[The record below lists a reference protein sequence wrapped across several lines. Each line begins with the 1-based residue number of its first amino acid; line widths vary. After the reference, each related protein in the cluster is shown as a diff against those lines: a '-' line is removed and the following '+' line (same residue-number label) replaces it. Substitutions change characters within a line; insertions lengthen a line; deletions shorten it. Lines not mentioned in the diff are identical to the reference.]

1 MEGGDRVGNPVVSD
15 VREYYEESYHF
26 DEDVERP
33 NFHRLWRALRLLE
46 PLRGAA
52 FLDLGSGVGWA
63 TNVAIE
69 RGGVAFGVGL
79 DFSARALASAKRF
92 TPRGSWV
99 HADGTRL
106 PFADG
111 SFDRAFSFG
120 SLEHFPDVRA
130 GFAELYRVLKPSSL
144 AVVVV
149 PNFWVR
155 TEQPLEFRATRAN
168 WTAIATAAGFT
179 VVSVGTD
186 RGPAIFKNRRPL
198 KVLLR
203 LVVRLLSLIPA
214 LRYQFIFVLRKAQTA
229 TTGA

>member
-1 MEGGDRVGNPVVSD
+1 MSIPD
-15 VREYYEESYHF
+15 VRTYYEDSYHF

-33 NFHRLWRALRLLE
+33 NPRRLWRALRLLE
-46 PLRGAA
+46 PLRGTS

-63 TNVAIE
+63 TNLAIT
-69 RGGVAFGVGL
+69 RGGVALGVGL

-106 PFADG
+106 PFANG

-130 GFAELYRVLKPSSL
+130 GFAELHRVLKPASL

-155 TEQPLEFRATRAN
+155 TEQPLEFRATRRN
-168 WTAIATAAGFT
+168 WSRLMSDAGFDI
-179 VVSVGTD
+179 VRVGTD
-186 RGPAIFKNRRPL
+186 YGPSILKNRRPI
-198 KVLLR
+198 KILLR
-203 LVVRLLSLIPA
+203 IAVRLISFIPP
-214 LRYQFIFVLRKAQTA
+214 LRYQFVFVLSKADAAA
-229 TTGA
+229 TRARERARS

>member
-1 MEGGDRVGNPVVSD
+1 MTTSD
-15 VREYYEESYHF
+15 VRTYYEDSYHF

-33 NFHRLWRALRLLE
+33 NFERLWRSLRWLD
-46 PLRGAA
+46 PLPGTA

-63 TNVAIE
+63 TNLALARGRVAL
-69 RGGVAFGVGL
+69 GVGL
-79 DFSARALASAKRF
+79 DFSARALTSAKRH
-92 TPRGSWV
+92 TPAGVWV

-130 GFAELYRVLKPSSL
+130 AFAELYRVLKPTSL

-155 TEQPLEFRATRAN
+155 TEQPLEFRATRGN
-168 WTAIATAAGFT
+168 WAALAEAAGFT
-179 VVSVGTD
+179 VLRVETD
-186 RGPAIFKNRRPL
+186 SGPSIFKNRRPM
-198 KVLLR
+198 KILLR
-203 LVVRLLSLIPA
+203 LIVRLLSFVPP
-214 LRYQFIFVLRKAQTA
+214 LRYQFVFVLRR
-229 TTGA
+229 